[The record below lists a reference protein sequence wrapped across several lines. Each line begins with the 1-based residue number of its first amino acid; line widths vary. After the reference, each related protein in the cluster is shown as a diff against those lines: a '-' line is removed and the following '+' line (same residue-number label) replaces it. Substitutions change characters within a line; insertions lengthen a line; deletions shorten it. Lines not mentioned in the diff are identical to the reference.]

1 MTHSLL
7 VIYFDAA
14 RVVCVFSGGSE
25 VRPTTFGADTLLE
38 AVVEAA
44 ASSDVAES
52 SGMASTTVDIVVAE
66 VIAGEVT
73 MLVTRSW

>member
-7 VIYFDAA
+7 VVCYPA
-14 RVVCVFSGGSE
+14 RVVCVFSGGLE
-25 VRPTTFGADTLLE
+25 VRPTTLGAGTLLE